1 MAKRFFIILLSHLVS
16 VELYSTN
23 LFDNQNTIPVAGEV
37 FVLSSTYDGENI
49 YLSWEIKDGYYMYLK
64 SIELKNNNELISY
77 DIFDS
82 KIELHEDEF
91 FGETQILKK
100 KFNIKADLNYILNLS
115 DVFIYYQGCSES
127 GFCYPLQKN
136 KLF

>member
-1 MAKRFFIILLSHLVS
+1 MANRFFIILLSHLVS

-23 LFDNQNTIPVAGEV
+23 LFDDQNTIPVAGEV

-77 DIFDS
+77 NIFDS

-91 FGETQILKK
+91 FGETQTYQMFLYTIRVALNQVFVTHFKK
-100 KFNIKADLNYILNLS
+100 INFFKKSYKIF
-115 DVFIYYQGCSES
+115 
-127 GFCYPLQKN
+127 
-136 KLF
+136 

>member
-1 MAKRFFIILLSHLVS
+1 MIISLIIILLSNLIA
-16 VELYSTN
+16 VELSSAN
-23 LFDNQNTIPVAGEV
+23 LFENSNKVPTAKEV
-37 FVLSSTYDGENI
+37 FSIKTDIKEEKATI
-49 YLSWEIKDGYYMYLK
+49 TWEITDGYYMYFD
-64 SIELKNNNELISY
+64 SIELKYKDEEFLFNVLE
-77 DIFDS
+77 S
-82 KIELHEDEF
+82 KKEFYKDEF

>member
-1 MAKRFFIILLSHLVS
+1 MANRFLIILLSHLVS

-23 LFDNQNTIPVAGEV
+23 LFDDQNTIPVAGEV
-37 FVLSSTYDGENI
+37 FELSSTYDGENI

>member
-1 MAKRFFIILLSHLVS
+1 
-16 VELYSTN
+16 
-23 LFDNQNTIPVAGEV
+23 
-37 FVLSSTYDGENI
+37 VLSSTYDGENI

-77 DIFDS
+77 NIFDS

>member
-1 MAKRFFIILLSHLVS
+1 MAIRLFIILLSHLVS

-23 LFDNQNTIPVAGEV
+23 LFDDQNKIPVAGEV